1 MENLKLIKGMEI
13 KVLGTGCASCKAL
26 FATVQQAVAELGI
39 EATVIK
45 EEDLMKIMEYNV
57 MSLPALVVNEKVVS
71 KGRKLSVDEV
81 KELLK

>member
-26 FATVQQAVAELGI
+26 FATVQQAVTELGI

-71 KGRKLSVDEV
+71 KGKKLSVDEV
-81 KELLK
+81 KKLLK